1 MNSDA
6 QLITVVGGVLVPILV
21 GVLAKLRASSAL
33 KSILNAALAAVTG
46 ALSAGQAEGGWSFKL
61 FIISWG
67 TTFAVSIASYYGLWK
82 PTGVAPAVHERTAN
96 LGLGKAA

>member
-1 MNSDA
+1 MNPDA
-6 QLITVVGGVLVPILV
+6 QLITVIGGVLVPILV
-21 GVLAKLRASSAL
+21 GLLTKLNAAASL

-46 ALSAGQAEGGWSFKL
+46 ALSAGQAVGGWSFKI

-82 PTGVAPAVHERTAN
+82 PTGVTGAVQEKTATV
-96 LGLGKAA
+96 GVG